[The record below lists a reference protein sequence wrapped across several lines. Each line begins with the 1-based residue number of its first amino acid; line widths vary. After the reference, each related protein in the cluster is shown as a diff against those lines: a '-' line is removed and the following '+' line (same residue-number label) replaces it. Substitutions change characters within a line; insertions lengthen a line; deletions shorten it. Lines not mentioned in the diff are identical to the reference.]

1 MALSSAVL
9 CESLGPPARLW
20 RPLSPRSWTCVGVL
34 AIPLWATW
42 PALALRAL
50 EMPAFECL
58 TIAFLCGWIAL
69 GCTQR
74 TATSMASKHTGLL
87 SWVPAIACALGL
99 CGSNAFHI
107 LATHYIPAAEAN
119 LISYLWPVMIVGIG
133 AMLGLFRLRPRQI
146 VGLGLGFAGAV
157 ILMGGGAMALSVQG
171 TTLALLSGVS
181 WALYCIFRLKWK
193 AVAGP
198 VLARGCALSTVL
210 CFGMHLLLEP
220 TVIPRAGAIAAA
232 AAVGVVPL
240 AFGNLLW
247 DEGFRRGDSQLLAVM
262 AYATPLCSA
271 LLLAGCGLE
280 SLTWTLGLGALVI
293 VAAGLLSRSD

>member
-1 MALSSAVL
+1 MTLSSAIL
-9 CESLGPPARLW
+9 CESLGQQARQR
-20 RPLSPRSWTCVGVL
+20 RPLSPRAWTCVGVL

-42 PALALRAL
+42 PALALRTL

-58 TIAFLCGWIAL
+58 TIAFLFGWMAL
-69 GCTQR
+69 GWTQR
-74 TATSMASKHTGLL
+74 TATTVAPKHTRWM

-99 CGSNAFHI
+99 CGSNVFHI

-133 AMLGLFRLRPRQI
+133 AILRLFRLRPRQI

-157 ILMGGGAMALSVQG
+157 ILMGGGAMALSLQG
-171 TTLALLSGVS
+171 IALALLSGVS
-181 WALYCIFRLKWK
+181 WALYCVFRLKWK
-193 AVAGP
+193 AAAGP
-198 VLARGCALSTVL
+198 VLTRGCALSTGL

-220 TVIPRAGAIAAA
+220 TVIPSAGGIAAA
-232 AAVGVVPL
+232 AAVGIVPL

-271 LLLAGCGLE
+271 LLLAVFGLE
-280 SLTWTLGLGALVI
+280 SLTWNLGLGAFAI
-293 VAAGLLSRSD
+293 VAAGLVSRSD